1 MSASITI
8 ASASVR
14 LNIGLW
20 SAQILLAAL
29 YGMVGVMKL
38 TQPIPELTA
47 IMGWP
52 GLMPAAVVRLIGL
65 AELAGALGLILPMV
79 TKILPRLTI
88 LAALGLVA
96 VQVGAMATH
105 ISLGEYSVLPV
116 NVVLLALAVFIAHG
130 RNKTIPHAA

>member
-1 MSASITI
+1 MSVSTTNVSASR
-8 ASASVR
+8 R

-29 YGMVGVMKL
+29 YGMVGFMKL
-38 TQPIPELTA
+38 TQPIPELTEM
-47 IMGWP
+47 MGWP
-52 GLMPAAVVRLIGL
+52 GLVPAAVVRLIGF

-96 VQVGAMATH
+96 VQIGAMATH
-105 ISLGEYSVLPV
+105 IGLDEFSVLPV
-116 NVVLLALAVFIAHG
+116 NVVLLALAGFIAQG
-130 RNKTIPHAA
+130 RNKALSRAV